1 MRRQREHGM
10 SKHRYGS
17 HVCQVQGYAFWKQ
30 VHGNKAMP
38 YTANDRSFVLLTWDG
53 NGCRVFS
60 AIGRSTLPHENSFT
74 FFSCSVMEGPCSYF
88 YSLLSDS
95 DCFTAVWLRIPFLII
110 FTFLL
115 IFIAALVGI
124 NTVLCSYGKNNQ
136 EFTPKFV
143 STVCLLSAKF
153 CPWLSAVS
161 VCYRY
166 NLTLPAPRSGRFLL
180 NHPHI
185 FLYPFSGVS

>member
-1 MRRQREHGM
+1 MECQSADMDLMTVKFKATHVE
-10 SKHRYGS
+10 SKFTGTRLCLMLPITG
-17 HVCQVQGYAFWKQ
+17 
-30 VHGNKAMP
+30 
-38 YTANDRSFVLLTWDG
+38 LLFFLTRDG

-95 DCFTAVWLRIPFLII
+95 DCFTAVWLRVPFLII

-124 NTVLCSYGKNNQ
+124 NTVLCSYGIKQ
-136 EFTPKFV
+136 PSV
-143 STVCLLSAKF
+143 HPQVCLYCSA
-153 CPWLSAVS
+153 
-161 VCYRY
+161 
-166 NLTLPAPRSGRFLL
+166 
-180 NHPHI
+180 
-185 FLYPFSGVS
+185 